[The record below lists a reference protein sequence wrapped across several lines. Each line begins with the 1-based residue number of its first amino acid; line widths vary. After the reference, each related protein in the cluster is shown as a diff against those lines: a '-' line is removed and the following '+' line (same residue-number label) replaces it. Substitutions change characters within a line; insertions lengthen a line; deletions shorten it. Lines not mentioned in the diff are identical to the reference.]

1 MIKVLWKEFF
11 LYCLGS
17 NHREKGSRGSISFQS
32 PVCVNVYICMWRLE
46 VNADHLKKGFLYLF
60 CVCCVFVFMY
70 MYYTGILVWHGT
82 CVEVKGQLV
91 SQFFV
96 STKLVLGIE
105 LWSLVLVVSTFTS

>member
-1 MIKVLWKEFF
+1 M
-11 LYCLGS
+11 C
-17 NHREKGSRGSISFQS
+17 
-32 PVCVNVYICMWRLE
+32 VCVCVYRWTYLGYIYHAFMWRLE